1 MPHIAI
7 LRVSGSDT
15 NLNSYNN
22 QELGLAKALVDRG
35 FKVTLFFS
43 NKKKGE
49 TIINHNGHEIK
60 VFFLPYISLKLAF
73 SYSIGLK
80 KLLQS
85 MKIDILQLEGV
96 GMLMSYIAQKWAKK
110 WKLKTVVVQG
120 NYELTRKKIPHI
132 LENLFMQTFG
142 KYILKNVGAVGCK
155 TKMARDFLLKFYK
168 RPMFITPIGL
178 DETRFVNSA
187 DIPYR
192 KKLGIENKKVLLYIG
207 NFEQRRNVLFLLDVL
222 KNLPDNFVLV
232 MAGSGN
238 LFNDVKNRI
247 ESLGLKER
255 CFLLGKLPQTELPS
269 LYKESDLFL
278 LATDY
283 EIYGMVILESMFFG
297 AAVMSTV
304 SAGSQMLVENEIDGF
319 ILNKIDT
326 NLWTEKITSIFDSG
340 KVIQCGEN
348 AQKKI
353 KNNFL
358 WNKTVDS
365 FIEMYNSLD
374 N

>member
-1 MPHIAI
+1 M
-7 LRVSGSDT
+7 
-15 NLNSYNN
+15 
-22 QELGLAKALVDRG
+22 
-35 FKVTLFFS
+35 
-43 NKKKGE
+43 
-49 TIINHNGHEIK
+49 
-60 VFFLPYISLKLAF
+60 
-73 SYSIGLK
+73 
-80 KLLQS
+80 
-85 MKIDILQLEGV
+85 
-96 GMLMSYIAQKWAKK
+96 
-110 WKLKTVVVQG
+110 
-120 NYELTRKKIPHI
+120 
-132 LENLFMQTFG
+132 
-142 KYILKNVGAVGCK
+142 C
-155 TKMARDFLLKFYK
+155 
-168 RPMFITPIGL
+168 ITPICL

-255 CFLLGKLPQTELPS
+255 CFLVGKLPQTELPS

-326 NLWTEKITSIFDSG
+326 NLWTEKITSSFDSG

-365 FIEMYNSLD
+365 LIEMYNSLD